1 MANLKT
7 NAGRPK
13 LFSIDV
19 EVEQSPEE
27 KLWKAV
33 LYQGVF
39 EALSFR
45 HNAIPLTDQ
54 EKKTTRNWINLNNT
68 DFKEVCE
75 NAGYD
80 PIFIINKI
88 KKVLTSKQLDNS
100 IEINP
105 VVANSIVSEYVGAT
119 PFSKPSH

>member
-7 NAGRPK
+7 EAGRPK
-13 LFSIDV
+13 IFSSDV
-19 EVEQSPEE
+19 DKDATPEE

-54 EKKTTRNWINLNNT
+54 EKKTTRIWIDLNNT

-75 NAGYD
+75 
-80 PIFIINKI
+80 
-88 KKVLTSKQLDNS
+88 KQDTIQFL
-100 IEINP
+100 
-105 VVANSIVSEYVGAT
+105 
-119 PFSKPSH
+119 

>member
-1 MANLKT
+1 MASSRT

-13 LFSIDV
+13 LFQV
-19 EVEQSPEE
+19 EVETTQTPEE

-54 EKKTTRNWINLNNT
+54 EKKTTRSWINLNNT

-88 KKVLTSKQLDNS
+88 KKVLTSKQFDSS

-105 VVANSIVSEYVGAT
+105 VVANSILERKEDVR
-119 PFSKPSH
+119 

>member
-7 NAGRPK
+7 EAGRPK
-13 LFSIDV
+13 LFSSDV
-19 EVEQSPEE
+19 DKDATPEE

-45 HNAIPLTDQ
+45 HNALPLTDQ
-54 EKKTTRNWINLNNT
+54 EKKTTRTWINLNNT

-80 PIFIINKI
+80 PMFIINKI
-88 KKVLTSKQLDNS
+88 KRVLNGNKLKGS

-105 VVANSIVSEYVGAT
+105 VVANSILERKEDVG
-119 PFSKPSH
+119 

>member
-7 NAGRPK
+7 EAGRPK
-13 LFSIDV
+13 IFSS
-19 EVEQSPEE
+19 EVDKDSTPEE

-54 EKKTTRNWINLNNT
+54 EKKITRTWIDLNNT

-80 PIFIINKI
+80 PMFIINKI
-88 KKVLTSKQLDNS
+88 KRVLTNDKLDSS

-105 VVANSIVSEYVGAT
+105 VVANSILERKQDVG
-119 PFSKPSH
+119 

>member
-1 MANLKT
+1 MASLKT

-19 EVEQSPEE
+19 EVKQSPEE

-39 EALSFR
+39 EALSFK

-54 EKKTTRNWINLNNT
+54 EKKTTRTWIDLNNT

-88 KKVLTSKQLDNS
+88 KKVLNGNKLKGS

-105 VVANSIVSEYVGAT
+105 VVANSILERKEDVR
-119 PFSKPSH
+119 

>member
-39 EALSFR
+39 ESLTFR
-45 HNAIPLTDQ
+45 HNALPLTDT
-54 EKKTTRNWINLNNT
+54 EKKERLSWLKLDNP
-68 DFKEVCE
+68 DFLEVCE
-75 NAGYD
+75 NAGYSARYVYKQ
-80 PIFIINKI
+80 IR
-88 KKVLTSKQLDNS
+88 KVLKNNELETKIQ
-100 IEINP
+100 INP
-105 VVANSIVSEYVGAT
+105 MVKKTILSGTESNT
-119 PFSKPSH
+119 

>member
-1 MANLKT
+1 MANSRT

-13 LFSIDV
+13 LFQV
-19 EVEQSPEE
+19 EVETTQTPEE

-54 EKKTTRNWINLNNT
+54 EKKTTRTWINLNNT

-100 IEINP
+100 IEINL
-105 VVANSIVSEYVGAT
+105 VVANSILERKEDVR
-119 PFSKPSH
+119 

>member
-7 NAGRPK
+7 ETGRPK
-13 LFSIDV
+13 IFTSNIEDYI
-19 EVEQSPEE
+19 SPEE

-45 HNAIPLTDQ
+45 YNALPLTDT
-54 EKKTTRNWINLNNT
+54 ERKITRTWINPNNP

-75 NAGYD
+75 NAGYSATY
-80 PIFIINKI
+80 IYNRIR
-88 KKVLTSKQLDNS
+88 KVLINKQLDNS
-100 IEINP
+100 IQINP
-105 VVANSIVSEYVGAT
+105 VVVDSILERNKDAR
-119 PFSKPSH
+119 

>member
-1 MANLKT
+1 MQVDQNYFL
-7 NAGRPK
+7 
-13 LFSIDV
+13 DV

-54 EKKTTRNWINLNNT
+54 EKKTTRSWIDLNNT

-80 PIFIINKI
+80 PIFIIKKI

-105 VVANSIVSEYVGAT
+105 VVANSILERKEDVR
-119 PFSKPSH
+119 

>member
-7 NAGRPK
+7 EAGRPK
-13 LFSIDV
+13 IFSSDV
-19 EVEQSPEE
+19 DKDATPEE

-54 EKKTTRNWINLNNT
+54 EKKQREFGLIS
-68 DFKEVCE
+68 
-75 NAGYD
+75 
-80 PIFIINKI
+80 IIRTL
-88 KKVLTSKQLDNS
+88 KKFVKTQDTIQFL
-100 IEINP
+100 
-105 VVANSIVSEYVGAT
+105 
-119 PFSKPSH
+119 

>member
-1 MANLKT
+1 MASLKT

-19 EVEQSPEE
+19 EIEQSPEE

-54 EKKTTRNWINLNNT
+54 EKKTTRSWIDLNNT

-88 KKVLTSKQLDNS
+88 KKVLTSKQFDSS

-105 VVANSIVSEYVGAT
+105 VVANSILERKEDVR
-119 PFSKPSH
+119 

>member
-7 NAGRPK
+7 EAGRPK
-13 LFSIDV
+13 IFSSDV
-19 EVEQSPEE
+19 DKDATPEE

-54 EKKTTRNWINLNNT
+54 EKKTTRIWIDLNNT

-88 KKVLTSKQLDNS
+88 KKVLTSNTIRFIQLG
-100 IEINP
+100 INP
-105 VVANSIVSEYVGAT
+105 VVANSILERKENVR
-119 PFSKPSH
+119 

>member
-1 MANLKT
+1 MASSKT

-13 LFSIDV
+13 LFQV
-19 EVEQSPEE
+19 EVETRQSPEE

-39 EALSFR
+39 ESLTFR
-45 HNAIPLTDQ
+45 HNALPLTDT
-54 EKKTTRNWINLNNT
+54 EKKERLSWLKLDNP
-68 DFKEVCE
+68 DFLEVCE

-105 VVANSIVSEYVGAT
+105 IVANSILERKEDVR
-119 PFSKPSH
+119 

>member
-1 MANLKT
+1 MANLRTKE
-7 NAGRPK
+7 GRPR
-13 LFSIDV
+13 LFAV
-19 EVEQSPEE
+19 EVETTQSPEE

-54 EKKTTRNWINLNNT
+54 EKKTTRSWINLNNT

-88 KKVLTSKQLDNS
+88 KKILTSKQLDNS

-105 VVANSIVSEYVGAT
+105 VVANSILERKEDVR
-119 PFSKPSH
+119 